1 MKRTLYILFA
11 AFAIIACGDKIDPDN
26 QGGNSGNTENSG
38 GNENNGGNS
47 GNNGGNGNQGTTEPT
62 VTLASKI
69 TGEWHSTSLP
79 VTGDVYISLA
89 EGGAFELYQ
98 KIGDGGYRLYRGT
111 WKVDENKAIL
121 SGKYN
126 DGNAWA
132 ASYSVS
138 IDKDVLTLT
147 SENEAKEK
155 STYKKVSIPAEVK
168 ENCVV
173 VVKSAGSVNAPLL

>member
-11 AFAIIACGDKIDPDN
+11 AFAIIACGDKIDPEN
-26 QGGNSGNTENSG
+26 Q
-38 GNENNGGNS
+38 

-62 VTLASKI
+62 VTLATKI

-79 VTGDVYISLA
+79 VAGDVYFSLA

-98 KIGDGGYRLYRGT
+98 KIGEGGYRLYRGT
-111 WKVDENKAIL
+111 WKVDETKAIL

-126 DGNAWA
+126 DGNPWA

-138 IDKDVLTLT
+138 IDKDVITLT

-155 STYKKVSIPAEVK
+155 STYKKENIPAEVK

>member
-11 AFAIIACGDKIDPDN
+11 AFAIIACGDKMDPDN

-38 GNENNGGNS
+38 NQ

-69 TGEWHSTSLP
+69 VGEWHSTSLP
-79 VTGDVYISLA
+79 VTGDIYLNFA
-89 EGGAFELYQ
+89 EDGAFELYQ
-98 KIGDGGYRLYRGT
+98 KIGEGSFRLYRGT
-111 WKVDENKAIL
+111 WKVDEDKAVL

-138 IDKDVLTLT
+138 LDKDVLTLT

-155 STYKKVSIPAEVK
+155 STYKKEAIPAEVK
-168 ENCVV
+168 DGCTI
-173 VVKSAGSVNAPLL
+173 VVKSSEGGPVF